1 MPMTRVVMPQLG
13 ESVHEG
19 TISKWLVK
27 PGDKVVEFEPMLEV
41 DTDKVSAEVP
51 SPVTGILREI
61 LAKEGETVQAGAEIA
76 VVEVG
81 GDGETAAP
89 APTASEPKKT
99 ETKKETPV
107 AETAEAPAPA
117 PTASEPKKTETK
129 KATPAAET
137 AEPPAPAPT
146 ASEPKETE
154 TKKETPVA
162 ETAEPPAP
170 APADGAAAVKAEA
183 APAPEAKD
191 ESPAEA
197 PAPAP
202 ADGAAAVKAE
212 AAPAPEAKDESPPE
226 IPSPA
231 QEEGPEPAPPLA
243 TGEHRYSPAVQ
254 MVASELKVDLSKIS
268 GTGIGGRVTKKDV
281 QDFAASAKDAPTAPV
296 APSAAAAAGQGDQV
310 VQLTRV
316 RRLIAENMS
325 RSKSTIPHAWQT
337 QEADMSG
344 VVANRAANKVAFQ
357 TQEGFSLTYLPYVM
371 AAAVSALREHREVNS
386 TFNETELIVHRDINL
401 GVSVGL
407 EDTLVVPVVRRADG
421 LSIAGL
427 ARAVNDIAT
436 RARSKQL
443 KADDLA
449 GATFTVNNSGTFGT
463 LFSYSV
469 INPGQ
474 AGILTMEAIV
484 DRPMAVGGM
493 IGIKPMMYLCFS
505 FDHRV
510 LDGLQAA
517 RFLVSCRKWLE
528 AVTVESPIY

>member
-1 MPMTRVVMPQLG
+1 MAATTKRVVMPQLG

-27 PGDKVVEFEPMLEV
+27 VGDKVVEFEPMLEV

-51 SPVTGILREI
+51 APVTGILKEI
-61 LAKEGETVQAGAEIA
+61 LANEGQTVQAGAEIA
-76 VVEVG
+76 VVEIG
-81 GDGETAAP
+81 GDGEAAATSSPPSGKVAGTAGGGAESKK
-89 APTASEPKKT
+89 TASKKVSAAV
-99 ETKKETPV
+99 TP
-107 AETAEAPAPA
+107 EAPAPA
-117 PTASEPKKTETK
+117 PES
-129 KATPAAET
+129 
-137 AEPPAPAPT
+137 
-146 ASEPKETE
+146 
-154 TKKETPVA
+154 
-162 ETAEPPAP
+162 
-170 APADGAAAVKAEA
+170 EA
-183 APAPEAKD
+183 APART
-191 ESPAEA
+191 SPLAGEVA
-197 PAPAP
+197 GPGPAGG
-202 ADGAAAVKAE
+202 GAQQTSTSEPGGRV
-212 AAPAPEAKDESPPE
+212 PAPELP
-226 IPSPA
+226 
-231 QEEGPEPAPPLA
+231 

-254 MVASELKVDLSKIS
+254 MVASELKVDLSKIN

-281 QDFAASAKDAPTAPV
+281 QDFAASAKAAPAAKP
-296 APSAAAAAGQGDQV
+296 AAAAATPGEGDQV

-316 RRLIAENMS
+316 RRLIAENMT
-325 RSKSTIPHAWQT
+325 RSKTTIPHAWQT

-344 VVANRAANKVAFQ
+344 VVANRTANKAAFQ
-357 TQEGFSLTYLPYVM
+357 KQEGFSLTYLPYVM
-371 AAAVSALREHREVNS
+371 AAAVSALREHPEVNS
-386 TFNETELIVHRDINL
+386 TFNETELILHRDINL

-427 ARAVNDIAT
+427 ARAVNDVAS
-436 RARSKQL
+436 RARTKQL

-484 DRPMAVGGM
+484 QRPVAVEGM

-528 AVTVESPIY
+528 AVTAESPVY

>member
-1 MPMTRVVMPQLG
+1 MANTTRVVMPQLG

-27 PGDKVVEFEPMLEV
+27 VGDKVVEFEPMLEV
-41 DTDKVSAEVP
+41 DTDKVNAEVP
-51 SPVTGILREI
+51 APVTGILREI

-81 GDGETAAP
+81 SDGNAAAAP
-89 APTASEPKKT
+89 ESQ
-99 ETKKETPV
+99 PV
-107 AETAEAPAPA
+107 AAGDAPKPAAEAKPAPA
-117 PTASEPKKTETK
+117 VA
-129 KATPAAET
+129 
-137 AEPPAPAPT
+137 PP
-146 ASEPKETE
+146 
-154 TKKETPVA
+154 
-162 ETAEPPAP
+162 
-170 APADGAAAVKAEA
+170 
-183 APAPEAKD
+183 PAPEA
-191 ESPAEA
+191 AI
-197 PAPAP
+197 PAPRA
-202 ADGAAAVKAE
+202 GASS
-212 AAPAPEAKDESPPE
+212 ES
-226 IPSPA
+226 
-231 QEEGPEPAPPLA
+231 EPARASVQGQGEGGSQNTTLES
-243 TGEHRYSPAVQ
+243 GEHRYSPAVQ
-254 MVASELKVDLSKIS
+254 MQASELKVDLSKVT

-281 QDFAASAKDAPTAPV
+281 QDFATKAKAPPPADAPAPAV
-296 APSAAAAAGQGDQV
+296 KAGGGDEV

-316 RRLIAENMS
+316 RRLIAENMV
-325 RSKSTIPHAWQT
+325 RSKTTIPHAWQT

-344 VVANRAANKVAFQ
+344 IVANRAINKAAFQ
-357 TQEGFSLTYLPYVM
+357 KQEGFSLTYLPYVM
-371 AAAVSALREHREVNS
+371 AAAASALREHPQVNA
-386 TFNETELIVHRDINL
+386 TFNETELIIHRDINL

-421 LSIAGL
+421 LSLAGL
-427 ARAVNDIAT
+427 ARAVNDVAA
-436 RARSKQL
+436 RARNKHL

-484 DRPMAVGGM
+484 ERPVAVNGM

-517 RFLVSCRKWLE
+517 RFLTSCRKWLE
-528 AVTVESPIY
+528 AVTAESPVY

>member
-1 MPMTRVVMPQLG
+1 MAKTTRVVMPQLG

-27 PGDKVVEFEPMLEV
+27 VGDKVVEFEPMLEV
-41 DTDKVSAEVP
+41 DTDKVNAEVP
-51 SPVTGILREI
+51 APVTGILREI

-81 GDGETAAP
+81 ADGADGADGKAIAKPEAPAAAPAVAAPKPSTEKAPVETEPPAEPAVAPPPVAAAP
-89 APTASEPKKT
+89 APAATL
-99 ETKKETPV
+99 ET
-107 AETAEAPAPA
+107 
-117 PTASEPKKTETK
+117 
-129 KATPAAET
+129 
-137 AEPPAPAPT
+137 
-146 ASEPKETE
+146 
-154 TKKETPVA
+154 
-162 ETAEPPAP
+162 
-170 APADGAAAVKAEA
+170 G
-183 APAPEAKD
+183 
-191 ESPAEA
+191 
-197 PAPAP
+197 
-202 ADGAAAVKAE
+202 
-212 AAPAPEAKDESPPE
+212 
-226 IPSPA
+226 
-231 QEEGPEPAPPLA
+231 Q
-243 TGEHRYSPAVQ
+243 HRFSPAVQ
-254 MVASELKVDLSKIS
+254 MQASELKVDLAKVA

-281 QDFAASAKDAPTAPV
+281 QDFAAKAKSAPAAAAPAPPV
-296 APSAAAAAGQGDQV
+296 APGEGDEV

-316 RRLIAENMS
+316 RKLIAENMV

-344 VVANRAANKVAFQ
+344 VVANRAANKAAFQ
-357 TQEGFSLTYLPYVM
+357 KQEGFSLTYLPYVM
-371 AAAVSALREHREVNS
+371 AAATAALREHREVNA
-386 TFNETELIVHRDINL
+386 TFNETEIIIHRDINL
-401 GVSVGL
+401 GVSIGL
-407 EDTLVVPVVRRADG
+407 EDTLVVPVVRRSDG

-427 ARAVNDIAT
+427 ARALNDLAT
-436 RARSKQL
+436 RARNKHL

-484 DRPMAVGGM
+484 ERPVAVEGM

-517 RFLVSCRKWLE
+517 RFLTACRKWLE
-528 AVTVESPIY
+528 AVTPETPIY